1 MRIEAI
7 FIAWCPWLALGLGL
21 LVGSF
26 LNVVIY
32 RLPIMVMRSAAA
44 DATQG
49 NFPDVNL
56 CWPPSHCPCCQHAI
70 LPWDNIPLLSWLLLR
85 GRCRYCKSAI
95 PVTYPLNEVFTGTV
109 FFALTYFYFPHFTL
123 VQIFFLACFFGL
135 LYTLAVIDINT
146 FLLPDCLVYP
156 LLWLGLTASVLN
168 IIPVSPRDS
177 VVGALLIWCFNECIA
192 RGYVWVCKREGLGG
206 GDVKLYAACGAWL
219 GLNHIAELM
228 LGSAILGVLAFVIR
242 RLLRFGRM
250 NAAAEP
256 YMPFGPA
263 IAAAALLILH
273 MEVLR

>member
-1 MRIEAI
+1 MRIEEI
-7 FIAWCPWLALGLGL
+7 FAAWYPWIALGLGL

-26 LNVVIY
+26 INVVIY
-32 RLPIMVMRSAAA
+32 RLPVMLMRSAAD
-44 DATQG
+44 DATLG
-49 NFPDVNL
+49 HFPNVNL
-56 CWPPSHCPCCQHAI
+56 CWPPSHCPRCQHI
-70 LPWDNIPLLSWLLLR
+70 VMPWDNIPLLSWLLLR

-95 PVTYPLNEVFTGTV
+95 PVIYPLSELVTGAV
-109 FFALTYFYFPHFTL
+109 FFILVYFYFPHFTL
-123 VQIFFLACFFGL
+123 VQILFLACFFCL

-146 FLLPDCLVYP
+146 FLLPDCLVYL

-206 GDVKLYAACGAWL
+206 GDVKLYAACAAWL

-228 LGSAILGVLAFVIR
+228 LGSAILGVLAFFIR
-242 RLLRFGRM
+242 GLLRFRQITT
-250 NAAAEP
+250 AVP

-263 IAAAALLILH
+263 IAATALLILH

>member
-1 MRIEAI
+1 MRIEEI
-7 FIAWCPWLALGLGL
+7 FAAWYPWIALGLGL

-32 RLPIMVMRSAAA
+32 RLPVMLMRSAAD
-44 DATQG
+44 DATLG
-49 NFPDVNL
+49 HFPNVNL
-56 CWPPSHCPCCQHAI
+56 CWPPSHCPRCQHI
-70 LPWDNIPLLSWLLLR
+70 VMPWDNIPLLSWLLLR

-95 PVTYPLNEVFTGTV
+95 PVIYPLSELVTGAV
-109 FFALTYFYFPHFTL
+109 FFILVYFYFPHFTL
-123 VQIFFLACFFGL
+123 VQIFFLACFFCL

-146 FLLPDCLVYP
+146 FLLPDCLVYL

-192 RGYVWVCKREGLGG
+192 WGYVWVCKREGLGG
-206 GDVKLYAACGAWL
+206 GDVKLYTACAAWL

-228 LGSAILGVLAFVIR
+228 LGSAILGVLAFFIR
-242 RLLRFGRM
+242 GLLRFRQITT
-250 NAAAEP
+250 AVP

-263 IAAAALLILH
+263 IAATALLILH